1 MDVTGDHGAV
11 AGKLTVTDK
20 HTAPIVFIHYG
31 QAAYL
36 RRALMAARRSN
47 PRKRIILLG
56 DETNRNL
63 ARGVAEFYPYQAF
76 ARSAK
81 AREFG
86 GVFQAIEGAQHHF
99 SKPGGTAHWLHFVFL
114 RWFCLEEF
122 TAKEGMSAFWTFD
135 SDTLIFGDLSARAD
149 RYAQFDATTQ
159 CRDNCLNGWIGSR
172 QIAEDY
178 TNCIV
183 ELFRDGDFLKG
194 QRRRLQA
201 APGLAFTEMDAFRE
215 FRGRSGLNTFH
226 AAQPLHGEFFD
237 DALAYDA
244 DFETS
249 PVRIRG
255 RIVIKRLWRTRQ
267 HALYARYK
275 ETGQFVRLLTAN
287 FSWLPDY
294 LWGKLGPF
302 SLTPAQDARVQC
314 PEATELKELN
324 LAQPLTSRVSV
335 FLRLKFFEFRRS
347 LIDTSRRPAGS
358 EECDA

>member
-1 MDVTGDHGAV
+1 VTV
-11 AGKLTVTDK
+11 K

-31 QAAYL
+31 RAAYL
-36 RRALMAARRSN
+36 RRALWAARRSN

-56 DETNRNL
+56 DETNGDL
-63 ARGVAEFYPYQAF
+63 ARGVAEFYLYESF

-86 GVFQAIEGAQHHF
+86 SVFQAIEGAQHHF
-99 SKPGGTAHWLHFVFL
+99 TKPGGTARWLRFVFL

-122 TAKEGMSAFWTFD
+122 TAQEGISAFWTFD
-135 SDTLIFGDLSARAD
+135 SDTLILGDLSARAD
-149 RYAQFDATTQ
+149 RYAQFSATTQ

-172 QIAEDY
+172 QIVEDY

-183 ELFRDGDFLKG
+183 ALFRDGDFLEG
-194 QRRRLQA
+194 QRRRLRA

-215 FRGRSGLNTFH
+215 FRGRTGLSTFH

-244 DFETS
+244 DFEPS

-255 RIVIKRLWRTRQ
+255 RIVIKRLWRSRQ

-275 ETGQFVRLLTAN
+275 KTGQFVRLLTAN

-294 LWGKLGPF
+294 LWEKLSPF
-302 SLTPAQDARVQC
+302 SLTPAQDARVQSLG
-314 PEATELKELN
+314 ATELKELN
-324 LAQPLTSRVSV
+324 LAQPFTSRVGV
-335 FLRLKFFEFRRS
+335 FLRLKLFEFRRS
-347 LIDTSRRPAGS
+347 LIDASRRPTGS
-358 EECDA
+358 EKCDA

>member
-1 MDVTGDHGAV
+1 
-11 AGKLTVTDK
+11 
-20 HTAPIVFIHYG
+20 
-31 QAAYL
+31 
-36 RRALMAARRSN
+36 
-47 PRKRIILLG
+47 
-56 DETNRNL
+56 
-63 ARGVAEFYPYQAF
+63 
-76 ARSAK
+76 
-81 AREFG
+81 
-86 GVFQAIEGAQHHF
+86 
-99 SKPGGTAHWLHFVFL
+99 
-114 RWFCLEEF
+114 
-122 TAKEGMSAFWTFD
+122 
-135 SDTLIFGDLSARAD
+135 
-149 RYAQFDATTQ
+149 
-159 CRDNCLNGWIGSR
+159 
-172 QIAEDY
+172 
-178 TNCIV
+178 
-183 ELFRDGDFLKG
+183 
-194 QRRRLQA
+194 
-201 APGLAFTEMDAFRE
+201 
-215 FRGRSGLNTFH
+215 
-226 AAQPLHGEFFD
+226 LHGEFFD